1 MCVCVCDRGRGKT
14 REDGVKERDREE
26 WERRKGRVKRQD
38 DEQRQ
43 TDLPWLGDV
52 GGWRVTELL

>member
-1 MCVCVCDRGRGKT
+1 MCVCDRGRGKT
-14 REDGVKERDREE
+14 REDGVKGRDREE
-26 WERRKGRVKRQD
+26 WKRRKGRVKRQD